1 MKIELDQAT
10 IRLLVIMG
18 LLICGVG
25 ANEIMVII

>member
-1 MKIELDQAT
+1 MRIELDQAT

-25 ANEIMVII
+25 VHEIGLVV